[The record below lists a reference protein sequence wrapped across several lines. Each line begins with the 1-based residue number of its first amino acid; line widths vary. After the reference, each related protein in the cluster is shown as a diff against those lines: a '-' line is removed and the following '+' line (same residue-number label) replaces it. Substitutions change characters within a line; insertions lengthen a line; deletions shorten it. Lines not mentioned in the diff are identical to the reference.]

1 MRTLTTI
8 LALVLLLAGV
18 ARAET
23 LSPEE
28 AAERAAAGE
37 LVLIDVRLPSEWA
50 TTGLPQG
57 ALAIA
62 LQDPRTLAARPD
74 FVGDVLE
81 RLGGDRAR
89 EIALI
94 CATGVRSA
102 FAARLLERHG
112 FAAVHDVAEG
122 TAGSEQGPGWLA
134 RALPTEPCTV
144 C

>member
-1 MRTLTTI
+1 MQILTAI
-8 LALVLLLAGV
+8 LVLLLCAGV
-18 ARAET
+18 AHAET

-50 TTGLPQG
+50 ATGLPEG

-62 LQDPRTLAARPD
+62 LQDPRTLAVRPG
-74 FVGDVLE
+74 FVEDVLDS
-81 RLGGDRAR
+81 LSGDHDR

-112 FAAVHDVAEG
+112 FAAVHDVGEG
-122 TAGSEQGPGWLA
+122 MAGSGQGPGWLA
-134 RALPTEPCTV
+134 RALPTEPCAV

>member
-1 MRTLTTI
+1 MKIPTTI
-8 LALVLLLAGV
+8 LALALLFAGV

-23 LSPEE
+23 LSPEA

-37 LVLIDVRLPSEWA
+37 LVLIDVRLASEWA
-50 TTGLPQG
+50 ATGLPEG
-57 ALAIA
+57 ALPIA
-62 LQDPRTLAARPD
+62 LQDPRTLAVRPG
-74 FVGDVLE
+74 FVDDVLDS
-81 RLGGDRAR
+81 LNGDRTR

-102 FAARLLERHG
+102 FAARLLESHG
-112 FAAVHDVAEG
+112 FSAVHDVGEG
-122 TAGSEQGPGWLA
+122 MAGSGQGQGWLA